1 MVGFLFS
8 FVLSFFPPLV
18 SWLFPFPSLLHW
30 PAWASSSCHPSRK
43 VPAPSCLPAACI
55 QGQNSGLQTGLVL
68 PPLQGMGVGE
78 GAFRKKK
85 VKSLVASTH
94 SDPGRQKGFVD
105 LDSLGMSSC
114 QPGQDLGLPRA
125 EALPA
130 TRIPPL
136 WGLCVQR
143 SGPETS

>member
-78 GAFRKKK
+78 GAFRKKGK
-85 VKSLVASTH
+85 VFGSFYPLRSWKAERFCGSRFIRNVFLSARPGPGLAKSRGPPSNQDTTT
-94 SDPGRQKGFVD
+94 
-105 LDSLGMSSC
+105 LG
-114 QPGQDLGLPRA
+114 
-125 EALPA
+125 ALCTEVWA
-130 TRIPPL
+130 
-136 WGLCVQR
+136 
-143 SGPETS
+143 